1 MGLYLIVIYLALIVS
16 TFFIS
21 AVRNHKVIKRYTREV
36 IYNDCYYLNPE
47 DHKWNQKMAF
57 KMSQEEE
64 IKPSEEAHI
73 KDNNA
78 NKDRDNNNDNSNL
91 NILDNTKSPND
102 NMDNLSKEYYNY

>member
-1 MGLYLIVIYLALIVS
+1 MTNMGLYLIVIYLALIVS

-57 KMSQEEE
+57 KMSQEDQ
-64 IKPSEEAHI
+64 IKPSEETHI
-73 KDNNA
+73 KDHHVEA
-78 NKDRDNNNDNSNL
+78 SKYIDMSNL
-91 NILDNTKSPND
+91 NILAKSKN
-102 NMDNLSKEYYNY
+102 NIGNNIL